1 MDMLCVGVIIITSV
15 KQQHNNNITTTAT
28 TTSTVA
34 TKTSNDGFDGGWT
47 CEEITFRTVI
57 GTITKSSQFRQNL
70 KILES
75 MLTRNICK
83 HFDI

>member
-1 MDMLCVGVIIITSV
+1 MLCVGVIMITSA
-15 KQQHNNNITTTAT
+15 KQQQQQHNDNITTTAT

-57 GTITKSSQFRQNL
+57 DTITK
-70 KILES
+70 
-75 MLTRNICK
+75 
-83 HFDI
+83 